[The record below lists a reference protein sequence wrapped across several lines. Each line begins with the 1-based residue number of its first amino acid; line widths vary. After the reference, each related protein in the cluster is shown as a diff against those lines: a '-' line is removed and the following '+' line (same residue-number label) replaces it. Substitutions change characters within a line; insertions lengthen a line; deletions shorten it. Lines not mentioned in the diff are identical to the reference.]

1 MSRAKRFIRK
11 IPKYVVVALPLL
23 LVLSA
28 CASAPNTQSG
38 SYSETGLA
46 SWYGKPYHGRPTASG
61 ERFNRHDLT
70 AAHRTLP
77 FGTTV
82 EVKHLGNGKSVKV
95 TINDRGP
102 FVKGRIIDLSEAA
115 AKRLNMIN
123 EGVAR
128 VRVTAKN

>member
-1 MSRAKRFIRK
+1 MERAARTFARHTTLA
-11 IPKYVVVALPLL
+11 VSLL
-23 LVLSA
+23 LFLGA
-28 CASAPNTQSG
+28 CASAPNTAAG
-38 SYSETGLA
+38 RYSETGLA

-77 FGTTV
+77 FGTVV
-82 EVKHLGNGKSVKV
+82 EVKHLGNGKTVKV

-102 FVKGRIIDLSEAA
+102 FVKGRILDLSEAA
-115 AKRLNMIN
+115 AKRLNMLN

-128 VRVTAKN
+128 VRVTALH